1 MGARTRLPGRNRLV
15 DSKGSESHRRRR
27 RGCRKR
33 GWRGIKLSVRYELRD
48 ITQGTRL
55 PDRDLFDIRLT
66 LGF

>member
-1 MGARTRLPGRNRLV
+1 MEVPLKGGLGRAPG
-15 DSKGSESHRRRR
+15 
-27 RGCRKR
+27 
-33 GWRGIKLSVRYELRD
+33 RGIKLSARYELRD